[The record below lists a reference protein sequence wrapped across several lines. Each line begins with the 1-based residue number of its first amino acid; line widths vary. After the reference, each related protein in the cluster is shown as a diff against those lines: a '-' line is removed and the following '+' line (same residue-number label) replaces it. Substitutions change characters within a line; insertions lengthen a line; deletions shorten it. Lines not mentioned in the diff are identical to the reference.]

1 MIIGALNN
9 KEKLHSKVPEIMAYT
24 EDLEEISK
32 VLDEGDILFA
42 LDDNKSFLIT
52 KNGVI
57 DFASG
62 IYTLNLSDKELE
74 EIKTIIKNS
83 IEYEKSKITFYEDN
97 LIILENFKKIKKN

>member
-42 LDDNKSFLIT
+42 LDDNESFLIEPSE
-52 KNGVI
+52 KL
-57 DFASG
+57 
-62 IYTLNLSDKELE
+62 TL
-74 EIKTIIKNS
+74 I
-83 IEYEKSKITFYEDN
+83 
-97 LIILENFKKIKKN
+97 ENFH